1 MPCHCRNNLHPHGPT
16 RYGLTS
22 NRGLAQLASYLLGTT
37 STGDTARLSTVWL
50 TEPNNSPVNPPRP
63 RVPTTT
69 NDAVREASD
78 NTSAGSTS
86 KNRHCTGTLVCC
98 VTTSATCARRDATS
112 LRISGIAVP
121 YIGEIA
127 IHMLLLSG
135 SAVTSVNE
143 RLRSCAYWAPRIAIS
158 TGFASGST
166 PTTTVL
172 LKSVESST
180 SSEVITPISAHAGP
194 PISRAYSDS
203 GNFSASGLSGT
214 TKLAQRS
221 EARRVG

>member
-1 MPCHCRNNLHPHGPT
+1 PT

-50 TEPNNSPVNPPRP
+50 TEPNNSPVTPRRP

-69 NDAVREASD
+69 NDAVREAAH

-86 KNRHCTGTLVCC
+86 KNRHQPGAPACC

-121 YIGEIA
+121 YIGEIG
-127 IHMLLLSG
+127 IHILLLSG

-143 RLRSCAYWAPRIAIS
+143 RLRSSAY
-158 TGFASGST
+158 
-166 PTTTVL
+166 
-172 LKSVESST
+172 
-180 SSEVITPISAHAGP
+180 
-194 PISRAYSDS
+194 
-203 GNFSASGLSGT
+203 
-214 TKLAQRS
+214 
-221 EARRVG
+221 

>member
-1 MPCHCRNNLHPHGPT
+1 
-16 RYGLTS
+16 
-22 NRGLAQLASYLLGTT
+22 SYLLGTT

-98 VTTSATCARRDATS
+98 VTSSATCARRDATS
-112 LRISGIAVP
+112 LRMSGIAVP
-121 YIGEIA
+121 YIGEIG

-143 RLRSCAYWAPRIAIS
+143 RLRS
-158 TGFASGST
+158 
-166 PTTTVL
+166 
-172 LKSVESST
+172 
-180 SSEVITPISAHAGP
+180 
-194 PISRAYSDS
+194 
-203 GNFSASGLSGT
+203 
-214 TKLAQRS
+214 RS
-221 EARRVG
+221 EEHTSELQSRFDLVCRLLLEKKHAQALGDGAQLGELHTQSRKSP